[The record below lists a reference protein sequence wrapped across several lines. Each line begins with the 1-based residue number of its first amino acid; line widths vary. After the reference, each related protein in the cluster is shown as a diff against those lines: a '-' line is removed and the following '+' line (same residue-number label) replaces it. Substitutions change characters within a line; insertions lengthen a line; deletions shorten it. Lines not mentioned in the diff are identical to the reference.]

1 MQWDEGWFQL
11 FMPQDFVSAVKH
23 GSNIRICVECRH
35 VDIHVRNGSFVE
47 HKLCAWKE
55 ASTLYQHFTN
65 TLPRVGDGFHLWTNF
80 FSSSHSLSSSMY
92 TLCRL
97 PANLLSFCNESAREL
112 VILLSFQVHI
122 LLLLHGALSS
132 WLTQGTVNIVLCGS
146 TLLTRTGSF

>member
-55 ASTLYQHFTN
+55 ASTLYQHFTTRWWRVPSLN
-65 TLPRVGDGFHLWTNF
+65 QFFFLLP
-80 FSSSHSLSSSMY
+80 
-92 TLCRL
+92 
-97 PANLLSFCNESAREL
+97 LSFFKHVYVMSITSKPTVVLQWVCAWTCNSF
-112 VILLSFQVHI
+112 VLS
-122 LLLLHGALSS
+122 GAHFVVVA
-132 WLTQGTVNIVLCGS
+132 WS
-146 TLLTRTGSF
+146 TLLVTHSRHCQHCFVRQHTTHSDWIILAR